1 MIDKDKIIQDVMA
14 QFESEYKPAAKSVS
28 VATYDPAT
36 GEMQLTIGE
45 HDLQIG
51 HQIKIAKESLKFTCE
66 LDGNATTTAYPRGTG
81 SAASPSGEDY
91 VYDKKTPITAK
102 SATTISC
109 NVGKSSN
116 TSAHT
121 FVNAVAGCITQVG
134 FHTEIEHSKCVRD
147 TGFNLDAII
156 SDLLEGGIRNV
167 LNVAKRYWHGTKTN
181 LGAGEQNFAIEV
193 NNLLEQRLHQ
203 ENLNKTKVSF
213 LINVINQIVKYGFEG
228 EVYSTFSM
236 PRHVVEFDRSKPII
250 EKKVIDDILKR
261 CYEIIPSKNNIVGWQ
276 VHVLGPEH
284 QKYKDII
291 FRESAKNDTRSNK
304 GSDIPDVGAI
314 KEEQGIP
321 RKQVMYKHMTSCQ
334 YLLIMTQRLANLASE
349 YQKDAWGRGIFYDP
363 CTEEGL
369 KLSREAIA
377 LECGFFAYAF
387 RGLAIEKGIDTS
399 FTGNFSRSPDV
410 WIELPFV
417 DRRVNLLISVGYG
430 KVYRRAIL
438 PITYDYKP
446 SPEDIIKWV

>member
-121 FVNAVAGCITQVG
+121 FVNAVDRCITQVG
-134 FHTEIEHSKCVRD
+134 FHTELEHSKCVRD

-156 SDLLEGGIRNV
+156 SDLLEGGIR
-167 LNVAKRYWHGTKTN
+167 
-181 LGAGEQNFAIEV
+181 
-193 NNLLEQRLHQ
+193 
-203 ENLNKTKVSF
+203 
-213 LINVINQIVKYGFEG
+213 
-228 EVYSTFSM
+228 
-236 PRHVVEFDRSKPII
+236 
-250 EKKVIDDILKR
+250 DI
-261 CYEIIPSKNNIVGWQ
+261 W
-276 VHVLGPEH
+276 
-284 QKYKDII
+284 
-291 FRESAKNDTRSNK
+291 
-304 GSDIPDVGAI
+304 
-314 KEEQGIP
+314 
-321 RKQVMYKHMTSCQ
+321 
-334 YLLIMTQRLANLASE
+334 
-349 YQKDAWGRGIFYDP
+349 
-363 CTEEGL
+363 
-369 KLSREAIA
+369 KLS
-377 LECGFFAYAF
+377 
-387 RGLAIEKGIDTS
+387 
-399 FTGNFSRSPDV
+399 FS
-410 WIELPFV
+410 
-417 DRRVNLLISVGYG
+417 
-430 KVYRRAIL
+430 KM
-438 PITYDYKP
+438 
-446 SPEDIIKWV
+446 

>member
-369 KLSREAIA
+369 VESREAIA

-410 WIELPFV
+410 WKELPFV

>member
-1 MIDKDKIIQDVMA
+1 M
-14 QFESEYKPAAKSVS
+14 
-28 VATYDPAT
+28 
-36 GEMQLTIGE
+36 
-45 HDLQIG
+45 
-51 HQIKIAKESLKFTCE
+51 
-66 LDGNATTTAYPRGTG
+66 
-81 SAASPSGEDY
+81 
-91 VYDKKTPITAK
+91 
-102 SATTISC
+102 
-109 NVGKSSN
+109 
-116 TSAHT
+116 
-121 FVNAVAGCITQVG
+121 
-134 FHTEIEHSKCVRD
+134 RD

-203 ENLNKTKVSF
+203 ENLNKTNVSF

-314 KEEQGIP
+314 KEESYVQTNDQLSI
-321 RKQVMYKHMTSCQ
+321 SF
-334 YLLIMTQRLANLASE
+334 N
-349 YQKDAWGRGIFYDP
+349 YD
-363 CTEEGL
+363 T
-369 KLSREAIA
+369 
-377 LECGFFAYAF
+377 
-387 RGLAIEKGIDTS
+387 
-399 FTGNFSRSPDV
+399 
-410 WIELPFV
+410 
-417 DRRVNLLISVGYG
+417 
-430 KVYRRAIL
+430 KV
-438 PITYDYKP
+438 
-446 SPEDIIKWV
+446 S